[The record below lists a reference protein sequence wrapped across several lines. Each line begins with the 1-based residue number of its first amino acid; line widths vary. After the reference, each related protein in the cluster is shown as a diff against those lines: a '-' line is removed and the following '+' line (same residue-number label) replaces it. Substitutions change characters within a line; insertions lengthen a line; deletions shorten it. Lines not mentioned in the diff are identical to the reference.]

1 VKQIHINVIGDP
13 GRDMPLLTV
22 DNGASYIGRIEG
34 ARCSFQLADTEPTG
48 HGASIFSGVQSVRVI
63 VPPEGSWEAD
73 LPPVKPPES
82 TTPIVLRYGPTLKR
96 LHVSDDALVDDD
108 GQRIVLGL
116 STDFQLFELFLAG
129 DAPISI
135 DGVLEQRAA
144 AGAQGF
150 RVFGTCDF
158 LFKLDPRQ
166 WPAYYT
172 ALTDFAAMLAREG
185 LYLQFTAMAD
195 AQHLHDFDQQDH
207 WQRCC
212 DALADSPNVI
222 LELANENQQNG
233 VDASQFTK
241 PERAPLVSSGSFC
254 DGWTPT
260 GSWGDLVT
268 FHPRRDQK
276 WWYTVPATVQELR
289 DYPGQHKPVWIGE
302 PIGAADQNEPGRRAN
317 DPALFEKLGA
327 GIGIFS
333 AGGVFH
339 SQSGLTSQLWTP
351 REEECARAFFR
362 GLHR

>member
-1 VKQIHINVIGDP
+1 M
-13 GRDMPLLTV
+13 R
-22 DNGASYIGRIEG
+22 SR
-34 ARCSFQLADTEPTG
+34 
-48 HGASIFSGVQSVRVI
+48 RV
-63 VPPEGSWEAD
+63 
-73 LPPVKPPES
+73 
-82 TTPIVLRYGPTLKR
+82 
-96 LHVSDDALVDDD
+96 
-108 GQRIVLGL
+108 
-116 STDFQLFELFLAG
+116 
-129 DAPISI
+129 
-135 DGVLEQRAA
+135 EQRMA
-144 AGAQGF
+144 AGAQGL

-158 LFKLDPRQ
+158 LFKLDPR
-166 WPAYYT
+166 AYGDYYT
-172 ALTDFAAMLAREG
+172 QVTEFAAWLAQSRV
-185 LYLQFTAMAD
+185 YLQFTAMAD
-195 AQHLHDFDQQDH
+195 AQHLKNFDQQDH
-207 WQRCC
+207 WHRCC

-241 PERAPLVSSGSFC
+241 PARAPLVSSGSFC

-268 FHPRRDQK
+268 FHPRRDWK

-289 DYPGQHKPVWIGE
+289 EYPGQHKPVWIGE

-339 SQSGLTSQLWTP
+339 SQSGLASQLWTP